1 MKNFPACALLLALA
15 SCKTTVAEP
24 PPGDAAT
31 RESIV
36 VDGPSRVYARDGSVV
51 ASDGVVVQDAPVRAV
66 GEREGSRTYLL
77 ELYQQALDAK
87 DALALEVQAL
97 QAQIGK
103 DRAERDALLAE
114 RDAARGKGD
123 ELATK
128 VQALESEVRD
138 LSGRLVQAQIK
149 RLEAE
154 KLLLEHMIAARAST
168 AGSKDAPREKPV
180 DEARAADAA
189 AVEGG
194 GR

>member
-1 MKNFPACALLLALA
+1 MKTFLPCALLLAFA
-15 SCKTTVAEP
+15 SCKTTVATP
-24 PPGDAAT
+24 PPEDAST

-36 VDGPSRVYARDGSVV
+36 VDGPSRLYARDGSVV
-51 ASDGVVVQDAPVRAV
+51 ESDGVVVQDAPVRAV

-87 DALALEVQAL
+87 DAMALEIQAL
-97 QAQIGK
+97 QAQMEK
-103 DRAERDALLAE
+103 DRQERDALLAD

-123 ELATK
+123 ELAAK
-128 VQALESEVRD
+128 VQSLEDEVRD

-154 KLLLEHMIAARAST
+154 KLLLEHMIAAQATTAGAKGGARDEAGGST
-168 AGSKDAPREKPV
+168 AKQSDAT
-180 DEARAADAA
+180 
-189 AVEGG
+189 EGG